1 MERARLKPTTTKIS
15 KHQEAPAAAS
25 QNTPVLPLAQQILH
39 LQRTVGNR
47 AVGRLIQAKL
57 AVSHPEDPYEREAD
71 RVAEQVTSMPSPAS
85 TPTVQRQM
93 MPEEDKDR
101 DLTLNSP
108 GDRFEQEADRAADHV
123 LTNRETALSRNGRV
137 PRSLSVA
144 SPCIQR
150 KLKFDKTTPSE
161 DVNPAQ
167 QIAENKIPEPEL
179 YLGQTNFLLNGK
191 SFTNASDQ
199 TMIDALHKPQIGQT
213 STTIPSGR
221 EQKPTPAVEC
231 WFASEP
237 DNQGSY
243 EMKLLKQGSWTHVT
257 EKKNVGGRFPSL
269 KKCKEGFGDV
279 TFVVKGDP
287 NDNDLRDRVKVHE
300 NKHATDDEDVFNDV
314 LGTWD
319 KKVTKAYN
327 DKVKTKAPNLTT
339 CKRILYLSHGKSPDD
354 VVPDMAKKIKKKA
367 DDFHNTKE
375 GAKPNTQIDKVES
388 DCTVVRVRTG

>member
-1 MERARLKPTTTKIS
+1 MERARLEPTATKIS

-25 QNTPVLPLAQQILH
+25 QNTPVLPLAQHILH

-47 AVGRLIQAKL
+47 AVGRLMQAKP

-71 RVAEQVTSMPSPAS
+71 RVAEQQA
-85 TPTVQRQM
+85 
-93 MPEEDKDR
+93 
-101 DLTLNSP
+101 
-108 GDRFEQEADRAADHV
+108 GGA
-123 LTNRETALSRNGRV
+123 RNGCV
-137 PRSLSVA
+137 PLSLSVA

-179 YLGQTNFLLNGK
+179 YLGRTNFLLNGQ
-191 SFTNASDQ
+191 SFTNASNQ
-199 TMIDALHKPQIGQT
+199 TMIDAVHKPQIGQT
-213 STTIPSGR
+213 STTIPSGP

-231 WFASEP
+231 WFDSEP

-327 DKVKTKAPNLTT
+327 DKVKTKAPNLTI
-339 CKRILYLSHGKSPDD
+339 CERILYSSHGKSPDD
-354 VVPDMAKKIKKKA
+354 VVPDMARKIKKKA
-367 DDFHNTKE
+367 DDFHSTKE

>member
-1 MERARLKPTTTKIS
+1 MERARLKPRTTKIS
-15 KHQEAPAAAS
+15 KRQEALAAAS
-25 QNTPVLPLAQQILH
+25 QNIPVLPLARHILH
-39 LQRTVGNR
+39 FQRTVGNR
-47 AVGRLIQAKL
+47 AVGRLLQVRL
-57 AVSHPEDPYEREAD
+57 AGSHPEDPDGREAD
-71 RVAEQVTSMPSPAS
+71 RVAQQQAGGAS
-85 TPTVQRQM
+85 T
-93 MPEEDKDR
+93 R
-101 DLTLNSP
+101 DLALNSP
-108 GDRFEQEADRAADHV
+108 SDRFEQEVDRAADHV

-137 PRSLSVA
+137 PLLLSVA
-144 SPCIQR
+144 SSCIQR

-167 QIAENKIPEPEL
+167 QIAENKIPEPDL
-179 YLGQTNFLLNGK
+179 FLGQTNFLLNGQ
-191 SFTNASDQ
+191 SFTNASDR

-213 STTIPSGR
+213 STTIPSGP

-231 WFASEP
+231 WFNSEP

-243 EMKLLKQGSWTHVT
+243 EMKLLKQGRWTHVT

-279 TFVVKGDP
+279 TFVVRGDP

-314 LGTWD
+314 LDTWD

-339 CKRILYLSHGKSPDD
+339 CERILYSSHGKSPDD
-354 VVPDMAKKIKKKA
+354 VVPDMAKNIKKKA

-375 GAKPNTQIDKVES
+375 GAKPNTHIDKVES